1 MTGTGSG
8 RAGEETE
15 LLELEGRV
23 VLMRRL
29 GAGPMRDVGLLEAA
43 CARSR
48 ASVFGADAYPT
59 LAGKAAALLHSI
71 VANDALVDGN
81 ERLGWLA
88 TVVFLD
94 VNGWDV
100 MLDDESAFRLVMDV
114 AEGTLDVEAMAG
126 ILEAA
131 LSPTPTPEP

>member
-1 MTGTGSG
+1 VTGTASG
-8 RAGEETE
+8 TASEETE
-15 LLELEGRV
+15 LLELEDLV

>member
-1 MTGTGSG
+1 
-8 RAGEETE
+8 
-15 LLELEGRV
+15 
-23 VLMRRL
+23 MRRL
-29 GAGPMRDVGLLEAA
+29 GAGPVRDVGLLEAA

-88 TVVFLD
+88 TAVFLD

>member
-1 MTGTGSG
+1 
-8 RAGEETE
+8 
-15 LLELEGRV
+15 
-23 VLMRRL
+23 
-29 GAGPMRDVGLLEAA
+29 VGLLEAA

-100 MLDDESAFRLVMDV
+100 TLDDESAFRLVMDV

>member
-1 MTGTGSG
+1 MTGTASG
-8 RAGEETE
+8 TASEEIE
-15 LLELEGRV
+15 LLELEDLV

-29 GAGPMRDVGLLEAA
+29 GAGPVRDVGLLEAA

>member
-1 MTGTGSG
+1 MTGAASG
-8 RAGEETE
+8 TASEETE
-15 LLELEGRV
+15 LLELEDLV

-29 GAGPMRDVGLLEAA
+29 GAGPVRDVGLLEAA

-131 LSPTPTPEP
+131 QSPTPTPEP

>member
-1 MTGTGSG
+1 MTGTASG
-8 RAGEETE
+8 TASEETE
-15 LLELEGRV
+15 LLELEDLV

-29 GAGPMRDVGLLEAA
+29 GAGPVRDVGLLEAA

>member
-1 MTGTGSG
+1 MTGTASG
-8 RAGEETE
+8 TASEETE
-15 LLELEGRV
+15 LLELEDLV

>member
-1 MTGTGSG
+1 MTGTASG
-8 RAGEETE
+8 TASEETE
-15 LLELEGRV
+15 LLELEDLV

-29 GAGPMRDVGLLEAA
+29 GAGPVRGVGLLEAA